1 MSALC
6 AAVVVDSKNEDE
18 RDGSVS
24 GKVSDRADPKRLKF
38 IRKLGIHCPSSGK
51 GSVQQTPNLD
61 HLKFFPCSSNYG
73 LPSRSFTSLSEVSG
87 LKGGPSSSSVGEVNS
102 IERTDSDGIVEVKG
116 TPTPTAV
123 GISEF
128 ELKLLDLRKDDFR
141 VNYLRKLSY
150 ANVWVPCSRRSPR
163 HQTVIIFDW
172 DDTLLCT
179 SYIINSNGSS
189 FDDVARPLQRQ
200 LDTIESNAIGL
211 LEVALKLGQVFIIT
225 NARNGWVEYSAMKYL
240 PGLVPVLE
248 KVTVISARHRY
259 EGAFP
264 GEYHQWKIHAF
275 LEVQQT
281 LNNQIITN
289 LISVGDSVIEMEAVH
304 VMGKEFEQALVKTV
318 KFRDNPFP
326 DELARQL
333 ELVRETFE
341 SICMNPRNLKIGL
354 IRKRNVKDRNAA
366 GTLT

>member
-6 AAVVVDSKNEDE
+6 ATAAVDSKNEDE
-18 RDGSVS
+18 RDGSV
-24 GKVSDRADPKRLKF
+24 GRLSDSADPKRLKF

-51 GSVQQTPNLD
+51 GSIQQIPNLD

-73 LPSRSFTSLSEVSG
+73 PPSRSFGSVTEVSG
-87 LKGGPSSSSVGEVNS
+87 LKAGSSSSSVGEVNS
-102 IERTDSDGIVEVKG
+102 IDRTDSDGIVEEKA
-116 TPTPTAV
+116 TPAAL

-179 SYIINSNGSS
+179 SYIINSNGSG

-200 LDTIESNAIGL
+200 LDMIEANAIGL

-354 IRKRNVKDRNAA
+354 IRKRTVKDRNTA